1 MIKFSTKTNYKIVSL
16 VQTIVLFAFKL
27 FKKPYKNI
35 EVKRNNI
42 NWKLNLSEVIDFMI
56 FFVGGFDKAGGEA
69 FGKQL
74 KSNDKIIDI
83 GANIGSFSL
92 VASKYLGQKGKII
105 AVEPSTYAFNKFKDN
120 LKLNENLN
128 ALIQPLQAFVTQE
141 QNSVPNE
148 IYASWDITT
157 DIQRHANHKGVLTP
171 TFGAISISLDQI
183 TKQFNIEKLNW
194 LKIDVDGF
202 EKDVLLGGQYV
213 FEHHKPNIFM
223 ELCEYSLKEHH
234 TSVEEILSFLIQFN
248 YHFYSVGGKAFGQNI
263 KAIQKTIPNM
273 GTINIFAYSKHI

>member
-16 VQTIVLFAFKL
+16 VQSIVLFVFNL
-27 FKKPYKNI
+27 VNKPI
-35 EVKRNNI
+35 TQVEVKRNQI
-42 NWKLNLSEVIDFMI
+42 NWNLNLSEVIDFMI
-56 FFVGGFDKAGGEA
+56 YFVGGFDKSGGKA

-74 KSNDKIIDI
+74 KPDDVIIDV

-92 VASKYLGQKGKII
+92 VASKYIGNQGKIVAI
-105 AVEPSTYAFNKFKDN
+105 EPSAYAYHKFIEN
-120 LKLNENLN
+120 LKRNKHLSER
-128 ALIQPLQAFVTQE
+128 IQPLQAFVTQK
-141 QNSVPNE
+141 QNTVPNS
-148 IYASWDITT
+148 IYASWDITSNT
-157 DIQRHANHKGVLTP
+157 QRHTNHKGVLTP
-171 TFGAISISLDQI
+171 TLGAISISLDQI

-202 EKDVLLGGQYV
+202 EKDVLLGGQYI
-213 FEHHKPNIFM
+213 FEYHKPNIFM

-248 YHFYSVGGKAFGQNI
+248 YHFYSVSGKAFGQNI
-263 KAIQKTIPNM
+263 KAIKKTIPNM